1 MLLDLGLVN
10 LDAPTAT
17 YVAVDPSTIQSR
29 IVAPLGLRGAELLT
43 ESSEWAKAFGTLSH
57 AWRRSPE
64 SARGPFTEI
73 HGPDA
78 IQSYIAGVVADCEE
92 ELLTAQPQTGRDP
105 KVMAAAAQRDS
116 AALER
121 GITMRTLYQHSARR
135 SAVTHKYVAAVTARG
150 AEVRTLDEFFNRII
164 VVDRR
169 VADRPGSGRPRRR
182 ARRSASRRW
191 SPTSSTSSSAPGSG
205 RVRSPTARPR

>member
-1 MLLDLGLVN
+1 
-10 LDAPTAT
+10 
-17 YVAVDPSTIQSR
+17 
-29 IVAPLGLRGAELLT
+29 
-43 ESSEWAKAFGTLSH
+43 
-57 AWRRSPE
+57 
-64 SARGPFTEI
+64 
-73 HGPDA
+73 
-78 IQSYIAGVVADCEE
+78 
-92 ELLTAQPQTGRDP
+92 
-105 KVMAAAAQRDS
+105 MAAAAQRDS

-169 VADRPGSGRPRRR
+169 VAIVPGQAGLAVALWRSG
-182 ARRSASRRW
+182 SRRW